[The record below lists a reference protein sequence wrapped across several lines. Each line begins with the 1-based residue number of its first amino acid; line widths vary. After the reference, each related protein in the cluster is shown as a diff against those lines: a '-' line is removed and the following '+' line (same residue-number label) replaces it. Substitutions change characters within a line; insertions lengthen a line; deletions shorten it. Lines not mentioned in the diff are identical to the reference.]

1 MGKDNKLTIAI
12 IIIVVL
18 VLALSGFGAINFFV
32 SSIFSWILNIL
43 LIVALILLIF
53 WLVKK
58 VK

>member
-1 MGKDNKLTIAI
+1 MGKDNNLTIAI
-12 IIIVVL
+12 IIIVIL
-18 VLALSGFGAINFFV
+18 VLALSGFGVFSFAISN
-32 SSIFSWILNIL
+32 IFSWILNIL